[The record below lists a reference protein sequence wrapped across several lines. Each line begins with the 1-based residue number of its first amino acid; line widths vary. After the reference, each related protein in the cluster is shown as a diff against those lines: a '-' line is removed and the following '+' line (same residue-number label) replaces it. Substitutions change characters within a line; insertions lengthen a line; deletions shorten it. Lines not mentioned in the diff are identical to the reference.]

1 MKHQNPIRRLQLHP
15 PLINHRNLSSPDGC
29 FNHLL
34 FSFTSIFEYQ
44 EALNEG
50 TLSCRDTVLHYLE
63 RIRRLSHLNAFVQV
77 YDKEALETADQLDIE
92 RKEGKKPG
100 RLHGVVIGIKDV
112 ICFQDHPVTAGS
124 HILNGFHSLYHA
136 TAVERLLKEGAIII
150 GHLNCDE
157 FAMGS
162 SNENAPVYGRVK
174 NALDLEKVPG
184 GSSGGSAVAVQA
196 SLCMLSL
203 GSDTGGSIRQPA
215 DFCGIIGLKPTY
227 GRISRYGL
235 IAYAS
240 SFDQIGIFGRNI
252 SDIAVL
258 LEVISG
264 FDPRDA
270 TSSKQPVPH
279 YAESLKPNAQRLT
292 LDGQRSTVN
301 GPPSTVNRQRIAVL
315 KETLNHPSLDP
326 EIRDRIT
333 EFLSD
338 LRLKGHEVVEISFDL
353 LDYIVPAYYIL
364 TTAEASSNLSR
375 FDGVRYGHRTT
386 DQEAGFPE
394 FYLKTRSEGFGKE
407 VKRRI
412 LLGTFVLSAGY
423 YEAYF
428 AQAQKVRK
436 ILTERTKLIFN
447 EFDLILSPTVPTT
460 AFKTGEKSSDP
471 VAMYLA
477 DLYTVY
483 ANLVGI
489 PGISL
494 PLFTHTNGM
503 PFGVQAM
510 TNQFR
515 ELSLL
520 QFSNELL
527 QQYKS
532 YEIPTL

>member
-1 MKHQNPIRRLQLHP
+1 MHLP
-15 PLINHRNLSSPDGC
+15 
-29 FNHLL
+29 FNLL
-34 FSFTSIFEYQ
+34 FSFTSIHDYQ
-44 EALNEG
+44 EALKKG
-50 TLSCRDTVLHYLE
+50 SFSCRDAVLYYIK
-63 RIRRLSHLNAFVQV
+63 RIQRLAYLNAFVQV
-77 YDKEALETADQLDIE
+77 YENEALETADKLDQA
-92 RKEGKKPG
+92 RKSGIKAG

-112 ICFQDHPVTAGS
+112 IVYKDHPVTAGS
-124 HILNGFHSLYHA
+124 NILKGFHSLYSA
-136 TAVERLLKEGAIII
+136 TVVERLLEEGAIII

-162 SNENAPVYGRVK
+162 SNENSAYGRVK
-174 NALDLEKVPG
+174 NALDTERVPG

-196 SLCMLSL
+196 SLCMVSL
-203 GSDTGGSIRQPA
+203 GSDTGGSVRQPA
-215 DFCGIIGLKPTY
+215 DFCGVIGLKPSY

-240 SFDQIGIFGRNI
+240 SFDQIGIFGRNVE
-252 SDIAVL
+252 DIGLILQIIA
-258 LEVISG
+258 G
-264 FDPRDA
+264 FDPKDA
-270 TSSKQPVPH
+270 TSSRKPVPA
-279 YAESLKPNAQRLT
+279 YAERLELNVQGLRRNAPSTVIGHRSSVNEQP
-292 LDGQRSTVN
+292 STVN
-301 GPPSTVNRQRIAVL
+301 GQPSTFRIAVL
-315 KETLNHPSLDP
+315 KEALDHPSLDP
-326 EIRDRIT
+326 EIRNKFRDFI
-333 EFLSD
+333 EE
-338 LRLKGHEVVEISFDL
+338 LRLKGYEVEEISFDL

-375 FDGVRYGHRTT
+375 FDGVRYGHRTA
-386 DQEAGFPE
+386 DPNAGFPK
-394 FYLKTRSEGFGKE
+394 FYQETRSEGFGKE

-412 LLGTFVLSAGY
+412 LLGTFVLSSGY

-428 AQAQKVRK
+428 AKAQKVRK
-436 ILTERTKLIFN
+436 ILTDRTRLIFN
-447 EFDLILSPTVPTT
+447 DFDIILSPTAPTT
-460 AFKTGEKSSDP
+460 AFKSGEKSSDP

-520 QFSNELL
+520 EFASELMQQF
-527 QQYKS
+527 KS
-532 YEIPTL
+532 FEIPTL

>member
-1 MKHQNPIRRLQLHP
+1 
-15 PLINHRNLSSPDGC
+15 
-29 FNHLL
+29 L
-34 FSFTSIFEYQ
+34 FSFTSIQNYQ
-44 EALNEG
+44 DSLSEG
-50 TLSCRDTVLHYLE
+50 SLSCRDAVVYYLE
-63 RIRRLSHLNAFVQV
+63 RIRRLKHLNAFAQV
-77 YDKEALETADQLDIE
+77 YESEALDRADKLDMQ
-92 RKEGKKPG
+92 KKSGQNCG

-112 ICFQDHPVTAGS
+112 ICYKQHPVTAGS
-124 HILNGFHSLYHA
+124 PILAGFHSTYHA
-136 TAVERLLKEGAIII
+136 TAVEKLVHEGAIII

-162 SNENAPVYGRVK
+162 SNENAPLYGPVK
-174 NALDLEKVPG
+174 NALDPEKVPG

-196 SLCMLSL
+196 SLCMISL
-203 GSDTGGSIRQPA
+203 GSDTGGSVRQPA
-215 DFCGIIGLKPTY
+215 DFCGVVGLKPTY

-240 SFDQIGIFGRNI
+240 SFDQIGLFGKNI
-252 SDIAVL
+252 PDIARV

-270 TSSKQPVPH
+270 TSSRKNVPAYSEKLTDNNQCLTHADKSSFNTRPHSH
-279 YAESLKPNAQRLT
+279 Y
-292 LDGQRSTVN
+292 
-301 GPPSTVNRQRIAVL
+301 RIAVFKQAL
-315 KETLNHPSLDP
+315 DHPSLDP
-326 EIRDRIT
+326 EIRLKIRN
-333 EFLSD
+333 FLQE
-338 LRLKGHEVVEISFDL
+338 LRDMGQVVEEIPFEL
-353 LDYIVPAYYIL
+353 IDYIVPAYYIL

-375 FDGVRYGHRTT
+375 FDGVRYGHRTA
-386 DQEAGFPE
+386 DQAAGFPE
-394 FYLKTRSEGFGKE
+394 FYRKSRSEGFGTE

-428 AQAQKVRK
+428 SKAQKVRK

-447 EFDLILSPTVPTT
+447 EFDLILTPTVPTT
-460 AFKTGEKSSDP
+460 AFKAGEKSTDP
-471 VAMYLA
+471 IAMYLA

-494 PLFTHTNGM
+494 PIFTHTNGM
-503 PFGVQAM
+503 PFGIQAM
-510 TNQFR
+510 TNQFQ

-520 QFSNELL
+520 KFSNELL

>member
-1 MKHQNPIRRLQLHP
+1 M
-15 PLINHRNLSSPDGC
+15 
-29 FNHLL
+29 
-34 FSFTSIFEYQ
+34 
-44 EALNEG
+44 
-50 TLSCRDTVLHYLE
+50 
-63 RIRRLSHLNAFVQV
+63 
-77 YDKEALETADQLDIE
+77 
-92 RKEGKKPG
+92 
-100 RLHGVVIGIKDV
+100 
-112 ICFQDHPVTAGS
+112 
-124 HILNGFHSLYHA
+124 
-136 TAVERLLKEGAIII
+136 
-150 GHLNCDE
+150 
-157 FAMGS
+157 
-162 SNENAPVYGRVK
+162 
-174 NALDLEKVPG
+174 
-184 GSSGGSAVAVQA
+184 
-196 SLCMLSL
+196 
-203 GSDTGGSIRQPA
+203 
-215 DFCGIIGLKPTY
+215 
-227 GRISRYGL
+227 
-235 IAYAS
+235 
-240 SFDQIGIFGRNI
+240 
-252 SDIAVL
+252 
-258 LEVISG
+258 
-264 FDPRDA
+264 
-270 TSSKQPVPH
+270 
-279 YAESLKPNAQRLT
+279 
-292 LDGQRSTVN
+292 
-301 GPPSTVNRQRIAVL
+301 
-315 KETLNHPSLDP
+315 
-326 EIRDRIT
+326 
-333 EFLSD
+333 
-338 LRLKGHEVVEISFDL
+338 VEISFDL

-375 FDGVRYGHRTT
+375 FDGVRYGRRTT
-386 DQEAGFPE
+386 EEDAGFPE

-428 AQAQKVRK
+428 SKAQKVRK

-503 PFGVQAM
+503 PFGIQAM

-520 QFSNELL
+520 QFSNELM

>member
-1 MKHQNPIRRLQLHP
+1 M
-15 PLINHRNLSSPDGC
+15 
-29 FNHLL
+29 FA
-34 FSFTSIFEYQ
+34 FTSIHDYQ

-50 TLSCRDTVLHYLE
+50 SLSCRDAVLYYLE
-63 RIRRLSHLNAFVQV
+63 RIHRLAHLNVFVHL
-77 YDKEALETADQLDIE
+77 YEKEALETADRLDQE
-92 RKEGKKPG
+92 RRAGKQSG
-100 RLHGVVIGIKDV
+100 RLHGVVTGIKDV
-112 ICFQDHPVTAGS
+112 ICYKGHPVTAGS
-124 HILNGFHSLYHA
+124 RILEGFQSLYHA
-136 TAVERLLKEGAIII
+136 TAVEKMIAEGAIII

-162 SNENAPVYGRVK
+162 SNENSIYGRVK
-174 NALDLEKVPG
+174 NALDPEKVPG

-196 SLCMLSL
+196 SLCMISL
-203 GSDTGGSIRQPA
+203 GSDTGGSVRQPA
-215 DFCGIIGLKPTY
+215 DFCGVIGLKPTY

-240 SFDQIGIFGRNI
+240 SFDQIGIFGKNI
-252 SDIAVL
+252 GDLALL
-258 LEVISG
+258 LETISG

-270 TSSKQPVPH
+270 TSSRRPVPA
-279 YAESLKPNAQRLT
+279 YSEGLTPN
-292 LDGQRSTVN
+292 DQRSTAN
-301 GPPSTVNRQRIAVL
+301 GQPSTVNRQPSTPYRQRIAVL
-315 KETLNHPSLDP
+315 KQALDHPSLDP
-326 EIRDRIT
+326 EIKGKIRD
-333 EFLSD
+333 LMAD
-338 LRLKGHEVVEISFDL
+338 LRLKGHLVEEISFDL

-375 FDGVRYGHRTT
+375 FDGVRYGHRTA
-386 DQEAGFPE
+386 DPKAGFPE
-394 FYLKTRSEGFGKE
+394 FYQKTRSEGFGKE

-412 LLGTFVLSAGY
+412 LLGTFVLSSGY

-428 AQAQKVRK
+428 SKAQKVRK

-447 EFDLILSPTVPTT
+447 EFDLILTPTVPTT
-460 AFKTGEKSSDP
+460 AFKSGEKSTDP

-503 PFGVQAM
+503 PFGIQAM
-510 TNQFR
+510 TNQFQ

-520 QFSNELL
+520 QFSDELL

>member
-1 MKHQNPIRRLQLHP
+1 
-15 PLINHRNLSSPDGC
+15 
-29 FNHLL
+29 L
-34 FSFTSIFEYQ
+34 FSFTSIQNYQ
-44 EALNEG
+44 EALREG
-50 TLSCRDTVLHYLE
+50 SLSCRDAVLYFLE
-63 RIRRLSHLNAFVQV
+63 RIKRLKHLNAFVHI
-77 YDKEALETADQLDIE
+77 YESEALETADRLDKE
-92 RKEGKKPG
+92 RRAGKISG

-112 ICFQDHPVTAGS
+112 ICYKNHLVTAGS
-124 HILNGFHSLYHA
+124 AILEGFHTPYHA
-136 TAVERLLKEGAIII
+136 TAVEKLVNAGAIII

-174 NALDLEKVPG
+174 NALDTEKVPG

-203 GSDTGGSIRQPA
+203 GSDTGGSVRQPA
-215 DFCGIIGLKPTY
+215 DFCGVVGLKPTY

-240 SFDQIGIFGRNI
+240 SFDQIGLFARNI
-252 SDIAVL
+252 PDIALV

-264 FDPRDA
+264 FDRRDA
-270 TSSKQPVPH
+270 TSSLKEVPA
-279 YAESLKPNAQRLT
+279 YVEGLKLKTQGLTPN
-292 LDGQRSTVN
+292 GQRSTVI
-301 GPPSTVNRQRIAVL
+301 GQTSFYRIAVFKQAL
-315 KETLNHPSLDP
+315 DHPSLDP
-326 EIRDRIT
+326 EIRDKMRK
-333 EFLSD
+333 FLQE
-338 LRLKGHEVVEISFDL
+338 LRQMGHQVEEIPFDL
-353 LDYIVPAYYIL
+353 LEYIVPAYYIL

-386 DQEAGFPE
+386 DLKAGFPE
-394 FYLKTRSEGFGKE
+394 FYMKSRSEGFGME

-423 YEAYF
+423 YDAYF
-428 AQAQKVRK
+428 AKAQKVRK

-447 EFDLILSPTVPTT
+447 EFDLILTPTVPTT
-460 AFKTGEKSSDP
+460 AFKAGEKSSDP

-494 PLFTHTNGM
+494 PIFTHTNGM

-520 QFSNELL
+520 KFSNELL

>member
-1 MKHQNPIRRLQLHP
+1 M
-15 PLINHRNLSSPDGC
+15 
-29 FNHLL
+29 
-34 FSFTSIFEYQ
+34 FSFTSIYDYQ

-50 TLSCRDTVLHYLE
+50 TLSCRNAVLYYLE
-63 RIRRLSHLNAFVQV
+63 RINRLSHLNAFVQV
-77 YDKEALETADQLDIE
+77 YHKESLEIADRLDAE
-92 RKEGKKPG
+92 RMAGNKPG
-100 RLHGVVIGIKDV
+100 RLHGVIIGIKDV
-112 ICFQDHPVTAGS
+112 ICFKDHPVTAGS
-124 HILNGFHSLYHA
+124 HILDGFHSLYHA
-136 TAVERLLKEGAIII
+136 TAVERLLNEGAIII

-174 NALDLEKVPG
+174 NALDPEKVPG

-270 TSSKQPVPH
+270 TSSKQAVPG
-279 YAESLKPNAQRLT
+279 YAEGLTSNAQRLT
-292 LDGQRSTVN
+292 HNNRPSTVN
-301 GPPSTVNRQRIAVL
+301 RQPSSVDRQPPTINRQRIAVL
-315 KETLNHPSLDP
+315 KETLSHPSLDP
-326 EIRDRIT
+326 EIRDKIT

-338 LRLKGHEVVEISFDL
+338 LRSKGHDVVEISFDL

-375 FDGVRYGHRTT
+375 FDGVRYGYRTV
-386 DQEAGFPE
+386 DKGAGFPG

-428 AQAQKVRK
+428 SRAQKVRK

-503 PFGVQAM
+503 PFGIQAM

-520 QFSNELL
+520 QFSNELM